1 MDSNTTQQ
9 LQIDSTQMQQAITQ
23 VMTDAIKSMP
33 RPKVPHWMQS
43 AGDFTQLH
51 PWLSFAILSFAIL
64 IISAIIREIICSY
77 FKTNDILIRLNR
89 IEEKLK

>member
-1 MDSNTTQQ
+1 
-9 LQIDSTQMQQAITQ
+9 
-23 VMTDAIKSMP
+23 
-33 RPKVPHWMQS
+33 MQS